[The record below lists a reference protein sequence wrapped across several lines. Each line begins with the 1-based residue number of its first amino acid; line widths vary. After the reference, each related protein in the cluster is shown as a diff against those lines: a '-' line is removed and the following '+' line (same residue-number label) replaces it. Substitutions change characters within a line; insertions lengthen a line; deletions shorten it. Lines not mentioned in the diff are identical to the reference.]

1 MIIMII
7 VYWVKNILMIKYR
20 IEYIIKYII
29 YDIIMLQISKLN
41 IIIKMFICCQKMNND
56 FLIYFFAKVSL
67 LYFI

>member
-29 YDIIMLQISKLN
+29 YDIIMFQISKLN
-41 IIIKMFICCQKMNND
+41 IIIKIFIFYQKMNND